1 MLLIL
6 ICNKINY
13 SYIATELWHYD
24 LFVLICQLA
33 NQKVFGFFFCQNKF
47 QYLVMLIY
55 IQKCIYNS
63 QTFGLQK

>member
-33 NQKVFGFFFCQNKF
+33 NQKVFGFFFLSKQISISGN
-47 QYLVMLIY
+47 VNIY
-55 IQKCIYNS
+55 TKMYI
-63 QTFGLQK
+63 